1 MKRVLFL
8 MIVLFGIT
16 TIASAQTTKNNNS
29 STKKTVRDTL
39 ATTKKTT
46 TTSVKVS
53 ADSATLINNRDIY
66 NWSDGQRSTL
76 TGEEAT
82 SSNGSGYAA
91 LKKDTAKVIGNRK
104 QQ

>member
-1 MKRVLFL
+1 MKRVL
-8 MIVLFGIT
+8 ISIVVLFSIT

-29 STKKTVRDTL
+29 SKEKTVTGSGVKNKKTNNASVNTKSDT
-39 ATTKKTT
+39 
-46 TTSVKVS
+46 S
-53 ADSATLINNRDIY
+53 TLTNRQIY
-66 NWSDGQRSTL
+66 HWSDGQRATP

-91 LKKDTAKVIGNRK
+91 LKKDTAKVTGKGK

>member
-8 MIVLFGIT
+8 IIVLFGVT
-16 TIASAQTTKNNNS
+16 TLASAQTTKNNHS
-29 STKKTVRDTL
+29 STTKPARDTV
-39 ATTKKTT
+39 ATTKRTT

-66 NWSDGQRSTL
+66 NWSDGQRATP
-76 TGEEAT
+76 TGHEAT

-91 LKKDTAKVIGNRK
+91 LQKDTAKVKR
-104 QQ
+104 Q